1 MSDKFALTLIYVI
14 QKHQEPKP
22 QLKTCFCKVLPTV
35 CITIKFNKN
44 TNIETFDWNVRF
56 DKKSFTARVPGARCL
71 RIMHQVVEVVGRVK
85 CGLSYFFF
93 FSFSFSCKRDGR
105 FFASA
110 AGASDALCSIHK
122 NYPKVFARR
131 STWAVRPDWTILKIL
146 GRKFSCKST

>member
-1 MSDKFALTLIYVI
+1 MSDST
-14 QKHQEPKP
+14 
-22 QLKTCFCKVLPTV
+22 
-35 CITIKFNKN
+35 
-44 TNIETFDWNVRF
+44 
-56 DKKSFTARVPGARCL
+56 KKSFTARVPGARCL

-110 AGASDALCSIHK
+110 AAAASDALCSIHK

-131 STWAVRPDWTILKIL
+131 STWAVRPDWTIFKSFWPQIFLQKYLVQKIDDFWAILKMRL
-146 GRKFSCKST
+146 FK